1 MPKGVKSKTFYVSGT
16 FLTALHIM
24 IFFNP
29 QDIFGNKNYCYLHFQ
44 IGILRL
50 RETK

>member
-24 IFFNP
+24 IFLILKISLETRITVIS
-29 QDIFGNKNYCYLHFQ
+29 IF
-44 IGILRL
+44 R
-50 RETK
+50 